1 MRGSAKPVVNLTV
14 CSAGGARRGSWSPW
28 MGLSSVRFEK
38 QDPDRWFAELEL
50 SGVPG
55 APFRG
60 APMPV
65 THQSAIFGH
74 SSVNKQNAH
83 NRERGVWFYYARG
96 CRRAHTLVCGGSRTD
111 TFQDGY
117 NGGTIWPWLRTAL

>member
-1 MRGSAKPVVNLTV
+1 MGGVELVVNLTV
-14 CSAGGARRGSWSPW
+14 CSAGGAGRGSTWSPW
-28 MGLSSVRFEK
+28 MSLSSVAFEK

-55 APFRG
+55 APFTG

-74 SSVNKQNAH
+74 SSVKRNAH

-96 CRRAHTLVCGGSRTD
+96 CRRAHTRLFGGPRTD
-111 TFQDGY
+111 TFQTPPIEERSGR
-117 NGGTIWPWLRTAL
+117 TWLRTAL